1 MARYQILHCQPHRN
15 WMLIMVLKMRDF
27 TFIPSEAA
35 KEPGFQAFRTI
46 TSGSRL
52 TLELRPKSHELLPR
66 VARMQ
71 ISMSQNTRWDTV
83 SIDLTG
89 TSINHLVTPWWVKS
103 PSIYH
108 GVFNHHHHRYHYFYC
123 FCFFLKTFLAN
134 SDRYTVVSHD
144 LPKPIRTRYLRIVP
158 EEWYSY
164 IALRAEFYG
173 CKTSE
178 IKYLACINSFMLAF
192 SDFVVNNC

>member
-46 TSGSRL
+46 ISGSRL
-52 TLELRPKSHELLPR
+52 TLELRPKSHELLPK

-83 SIDLTG
+83 SINLTG

-108 GVFNHHHHRYHYFYC
+108 GVFYHHHHCYHYFYC
-123 FCFFLKTFLAN
+123 FCFFFKDIFGKQWPVHSRKPRFTQT
-134 SDRYTVVSHD
+134 YSHALFED
-144 LPKPIRTRYLRIVP
+144 CSRGMVQLHRPEGWILRMQDK
-158 EEWYSY
+158 W
-164 IALRAEFYG
+164 
-173 CKTSE
+173 
-178 IKYLACINSFMLAF
+178 
-192 SDFVVNNC
+192 D